1 MSVLSF
7 LVCMILLSLVIA
19 GLFWIG
25 VYVVL
30 PIVLLW
36 IVVSF
41 SSSIIKN
48 FVSKSDKK
56 EYINHQ
62 KNKQN
67 QVIDVEF
74 EEIKE

>member
-1 MSVLSF
+1 MSVFSF
-7 LVCMILLSLVIA
+7 LMGMILLSLIIV
-19 GLFWIG
+19 GLFWVGI
-25 VYVVL
+25 YVVL
-30 PIVLLW
+30 PIILLW

-48 FVSKSDKK
+48 FVSKPNKK

-62 KNKQN
+62 KIKQN